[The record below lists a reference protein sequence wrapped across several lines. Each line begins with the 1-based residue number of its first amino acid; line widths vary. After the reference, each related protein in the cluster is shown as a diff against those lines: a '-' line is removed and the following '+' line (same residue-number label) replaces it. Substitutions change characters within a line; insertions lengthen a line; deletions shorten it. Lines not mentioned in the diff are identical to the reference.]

1 MRRPGKS
8 LRRRD
13 EQARV
18 IVDIEAWDGKEW
30 EAHVLRL
37 LQDQYGHEN
46 VQKVPAKHKGDCGL
60 DYFCLNKRVVYQC
73 YAVEEPVSVAD
84 RATKQKSKITT
95 DIGKFCDVSKGAA
108 EMFASYGIKRWI
120 LAVPLNDS
128 KEVVQHAL
136 KKTADV
142 IAKKLAYVDEGFQIL
157 VHDKEDFD
165 DASWDRRI
173 QLRTRIRPQII
184 GPTVEDLAELADGNR
199 NLTGNLRRKLEPR
212 FEHPGELDEAVDDA
226 LRVFMESQIAVSQ
239 LRNMAP
245 EAFEQV
251 TRLVAERLRRLR
263 LGSKGG
269 GGGDRLEVEID
280 ALKASI
286 LTSVPNLDHGTA
298 ETIAFGSVSDWLMR
312 CPLKLD

>member
-1 MRRPGKS
+1 
-8 LRRRD
+8 
-13 EQARV
+13 V
-18 IVDIEAWDGKEW
+18 IVDIEAWEGKEW

-73 YAVEEPVSVAD
+73 YAVEEPVSVAV

-95 DIGKFCDVSKGAA
+95 DIGKFCDPSKGAA
-108 EMFASYGIKRWI
+108 EMFADYGIKRWI

-136 KKTADV
+136 QKTADV
-142 IAKKLAYVDEGFQIL
+142 IAKNLPYVDHDFQIL
-157 VHDKEDFD
+157 VHDRDDFD
-165 DASWDRRI
+165 DASWDRRV
-173 QLRTRIRPQII
+173 QLRKRIRPDFV
-184 GPTVEDLAELADGNR
+184 GPTSEEVAKLVDSDQ
-199 NLTGNLRRKLEPR
+199 NLTGNLRRKLEAR
-212 FEHPGELDEAVDDA
+212 FANTGELDEAIDEA
-226 LRVFMESQIAVSQ
+226 LRVFMGSQILVSQ

-263 LGSKGG
+263 LGSKGDG
-269 GGGDRLEVEID
+269 RDRLEAEID
-280 ALKASI
+280 VLKANI
-286 LTSVPNLDHGTA
+286 LTSVPNLDQGAA